1 MREKLFVKSFSRA
14 LFKNFIYEN
23 LYYDRANKKTY
34 LLMNPQPFLFRYFY
48 PHNLIFG
55 TKTRFKGCTITVI
68 KHTSFTNLVVP
79 FLSTTVCTI
88 KKIRYRTGGIE
99 IPLGIFKGA
108 ALKCTFRH
116 FLHEKWCARA
126 A

>member
-1 MREKLFVKSFSRA
+1 MWGKLFCKKVSPTPLS
-14 LFKNFIYEN
+14 KNFIYEDF
-23 LYYDRANKKTY
+23 YYNRTNKKLTSKSIY
-34 LLMNPQPFLFRYFY
+34 NRFCSDIFI
-48 PHNLIFG
+48 LIISLSEQ
-55 TKTRFKGCTITVI
+55 KLVWGCTITAI
-68 KHTSFTNLVVP
+68 ILTLFTYLVVP
-79 FLSTTVCTI
+79 FISTTVCTFV
-88 KKIRYRTGGIE
+88 KFRYRTGGIE

>member
-1 MREKLFVKSFSRA
+1 
-14 LFKNFIYEN
+14 
-23 LYYDRANKKTY
+23 
-34 LLMNPQPFLFRYFY
+34 MNSEPFLFHYCY
-48 PHNLIFG
+48 PIYQSIG
-55 TKTRFKGCTITVI
+55 TKTRFKGCTITVL
-68 KHTSFTNLVVP
+68 KPPSFTYLVVP
-79 FLSTTVCTI
+79 FLSTTFYTVV
-88 KKIRYRTGGIE
+88 KIRYRTGGIE

>member
-1 MREKLFVKSFSRA
+1 MRGVLFCKKAPLA
-14 LFKNFIYEN
+14 LPLKNFIYDIF
-23 LYYDRANKKTY
+23 LIGRTKTY
-34 LLMNPQPFLFRYFY
+34 LLMNPQPFLFHLCY
-48 PHNLIFG
+48 PHNLTFG

-68 KHTSFTNLVVP
+68 ILPSFTHLVVP
-79 FLSTTVCTI
+79 FLSTTVCTVA
-88 KKIRYRTGGIE
+88 KIRYRTGGIE

-108 ALKCTFRH
+108 ALNCTFRH

>member
-1 MREKLFVKSFSRA
+1 MFLIIFP
-14 LFKNFIYEN
+14 N
-23 LYYDRANKKTY
+23 Y
-34 LLMNPQPFLFRYFY
+34 LT
-48 PHNLIFG
+48 IG

-68 KHTSFTNLVVP
+68 ILPSFTYLVVP
-79 FLSTTVCTI
+79 FLSTTVCTVV
-88 KKIRYRTGGIE
+88 KIRYRAGGIE
-99 IPLGIFKGA
+99 LPLGIFKGA